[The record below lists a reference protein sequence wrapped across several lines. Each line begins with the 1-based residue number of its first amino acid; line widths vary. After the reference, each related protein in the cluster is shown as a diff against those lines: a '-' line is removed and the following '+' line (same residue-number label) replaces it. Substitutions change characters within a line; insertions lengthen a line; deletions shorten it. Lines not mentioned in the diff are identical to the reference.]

1 MKKKQSTTKQIL
13 NILNTQGGKKPK
25 QLITLTKAS
34 SASVYN
40 ALHQL
45 RNKKMVAKEDD
56 GVYITQALKMPLY
69 KEKAVSKVTNKV
81 VEVHGRKYTFTKRDS
96 TPNKVTLDNT
106 KYIRSLE
113 TQVHELEKLHD
124 GWRQNYKKLEAD
136 YTQAKIMYLDSQ
148 AVVKYLEEKV
158 AQLIKG

>member
-25 QLITLTKAS
+25 QLIALTKAN
-34 SASVYN
+34 ATSVYN

-45 RNKKMVAKEDD
+45 RSKKMVAKEDD
-56 GVYITQALKMPLY
+56 GVYISQTQ
-69 KEKAVSKVTNKV
+69 KEVSSKVTDKTTPT
-81 VEVHGRKYTFTKRDS
+81 KYEKAETTF
-96 TPNKVTLDNT
+96 

-113 TQVHELEKLHD
+113 TQVHELEKLHE

-158 AQLIKG
+158 AKLIKG

>member
-25 QLITLTKAS
+25 QLIALTKAN
-34 SASVYN
+34 ATSVYN

-45 RNKKMVAKEDD
+45 RIKKMVAKEDD
-56 GVYITQALKMPLY
+56 GVYISQTQKS
-69 KEKAVSKVTNKV
+69 VSKVTDKAKIMPLYNEKAA
-81 VEVHGRKYTFTKRDS
+81 RYTK
-96 TPNKVTLDNT
+96 
-106 KYIRSLE
+106 SLE
-113 TQVHELEKLHD
+113 TQVHELEKLHSQ
-124 GWRQNYKKLEAD
+124 WRQNYKKLEDD

-158 AQLIKG
+158 AKLIKG

>member
-1 MKKKQSTTKQIL
+1 MKKQSTTKQVL
-13 NILNTQGGKKPK
+13 HILNTQGGKKPK
-25 QLITLTKAS
+25 QLIAITKAS

-40 ALHQL
+40 ALHTL
-45 RNKKMVAKEDD
+45 RGKKLIAKEDG
-56 GVYITQALKMPLY
+56 GVYISQTQ
-69 KEKAVSKVTNKV
+69 KAVSKVTNKV
-81 VEVHGRKYTFTKRDS
+81 IRS
-96 TPNKVTLDNT
+96 P
-106 KYIRSLE
+106 YITSLE

-148 AVVKYLEEKV
+148 AVIKYLEEKV

>member
-1 MKKKQSTTKQIL
+1 MKKKLSVTKQVL

-45 RNKKMVAKEDD
+45 RNKKMIAKEDD

-69 KEKAVSKVTNKV
+69 KEKAVSKVTNKNEWKTV
-81 VEVHGRKYTFTKRDS
+81 LVSVSDKPANAKYVK
-96 TPNKVTLDNT
+96 
-106 KYIRSLE
+106 SLE

>member
-1 MKKKQSTTKQIL
+1 MKKKQSVTKQVL

-45 RNKKMVAKEDD
+45 RNKKMIAKEDD

-69 KEKAVSKVTNKV
+69 KEKAVSKVT
-81 VEVHGRKYTFTKRDS
+81 
-96 TPNKVTLDNT
+96 NKVTLDNT

-158 AQLIKG
+158 AQLLKG

>member
-25 QLITLTKAS
+25 QLIAITKAN
-34 SASVYN
+34 ATSVYN

-45 RNKKMVAKEDD
+45 RNKKMIAKEDD
-56 GVYITQALKMPLY
+56 GVYITQSLKMPLY

-81 VEVHGRKYTFTKRDS
+81 
-96 TPNKVTLDNT
+96 TLDNT

-113 TQVHELEKLHD
+113 VQVHELEKLHD

-136 YTQAKIMYLDSQ
+136 YTQAKIMYLNSQ
-148 AVVKYLEEKV
+148 AVVTYLEEKV

>member
-1 MKKKQSTTKQIL
+1 MKKQSTTKQIL

-25 QLITLTKAS
+25 QLIALTKAKP
-34 SASVYN
+34 ASVYS
-40 ALHQL
+40 ALNQL
-45 RNKKMVAKEDD
+45 RGRKLIAKEDD

-81 VEVHGRKYTFTKRDS
+81 
-96 TPNKVTLDNT
+96 TLDNPR
-106 KYIRSLE
+106 YIKSLE
-113 TQVHELEKLHD
+113 MQVHQLETLHSQ
-124 GWRQNYKKLEAD
+124 WRQNYKKLEAD

-148 AVVKYLEEKV
+148 AVIKYLEAKV